1 MSSFLSGFDGRA
13 FLSQSVGVA
22 NVGNAAADA
31 DADANFRRRIVEV
44 TFLSPSLSEKSSL
57 ASNMISSKLSLSEDL
72 DQILRNFF
80 LRN

>member
-1 MSSFLSGFDGRA
+1 
-13 FLSQSVGVA
+13 
-22 NVGNAAADA
+22 
-31 DADANFRRRIVEV
+31 V